1 MVETSTVL
9 LVAAKT
15 VTLVCGAVLT
25 YLTYQAYR
33 RTASPAMRAL
43 WIGISFV
50 TAGAVFAGS
59 LHQVLNVPVATSV
72 AVESIFTAAGF
83 VVLTYSLYTEQ
94 PSEG

>member
-1 MVETSTVL
+1 MVDPSTVL

-15 VTLVCGAVLT
+15 VTLLCGAVLT
-25 YLTYQAYR
+25 YLTFRAYR

-43 WIGISFV
+43 WVGISFV

-59 LHQVLNVPVATSV
+59 LHQLLEFPFATSV
-72 AVESIFTAAGF
+72 AVESVFTATGF
-83 VVLTYSLYTEQ
+83 AILTYSLYTTQ